1 MSIKFRN
8 LKRTTEGI
16 LVHSIQ
22 LKRETCKFVT
32 TPSHYRVC
40 VSARTYYLKSRFI
53 LRQILFS
60 VVCKAFSLVQI
71 EVSTWLYEFPIAWM
85 EKRDNLSEQSCIFH
99 AWTNTE
105 EILML
110 KLF

>member
-22 LKRETCKFVT
+22 LKRETCM
-32 TPSHYRVC
+32 
-40 VSARTYYLKSRFI
+40 
-53 LRQILFS
+53 
-60 VVCKAFSLVQI
+60 
-71 EVSTWLYEFPIAWM
+71 YEFPIAWM

-105 EILML
+105 NWARDSNAEIILAI
-110 KLF
+110 